1 MDKNEENYVPKHA
14 ADKTNK
20 IKWVSSPRSST
31 LWVWIVLAIP
41 MVSLIIS
48 QLVVSNTDLGKI
60 TFAVVMLVI
69 FGILLSD

>member
-14 ADKTNK
+14 ADKATK
-20 IKWVSSPRSST
+20 IKWASAPRSSI
-31 LWVWIVLAIP
+31 LWVWIALAVP

-60 TFAVVMLVI
+60 VFAVVMLAI
-69 FGILLSD
+69 FGTLLSD